1 MKNRQKLK
9 FCWQREAAI
18 HSKRVLFKIAS
29 VWSQKKYNFTYVQKI
44 GLMEQAVY
52 APFSAAILYPLK
64 IVTVKFIK
72 FIKLQMFWSMLKV
85 NIMRLFQVLTTTIHL
100 QKKKRPKNSVAMVKK
115 PLKITGFL
123 RWKKIRK
130 QDLVS

>member
-1 MKNRQKLK
+1 MH
-9 FCWQREAAI
+9 E
-18 HSKRVLFKIAS
+18 
-29 VWSQKKYNFTYVQKI
+29 KI
-44 GLMEQAVY
+44 GLIEQAVY

-85 NIMRLFQVLTTTIHL
+85 YIMRLFQVLTTTIHL

-115 PLKITGFL
+115 PLKITVFL
-123 RWKKIRK
+123 R
-130 QDLVS
+130 